1 MAVKLV
7 FLARLRDSLGVS
19 TEALELPVE
28 VSDVG
33 SLRER
38 LRGRSDLWSTELGP
52 GRAIRVAVNHVVAD
66 PGTPVRDG
74 DEVAFFPP
82 VTGG

>member
-1 MAVKLV
+1 MAIKLV
-7 FLARLRDSLGVS
+7 FVARLRDALGVS
-19 TEALELPVE
+19 TEALELPEGVR
-28 VSDVG
+28 DVG

-38 LRGRSDLWSTELGP
+38 LRGRPGLWSTELGP
-52 GRAIRVAVNHVVAD
+52 GRAIRVAVNQVVAD

>member
-1 MAVKLV
+1 MIKVLFFA
-7 FLARLRDSLGVS
+7 
-19 TEALELPVE
+19 
-28 VSDVG
+28 

-38 LRGRSDLWSTELGP
+38 LRCDELTLAANGI
-52 GRAIRVAVNHVVAD
+52 ARVDDVLAHLLHEHPQWQESLMQPAPLAAVN
-66 PGTPVRDG
+66 GTLAPRDAAVRDG